1 MPSLSH
7 EGRTVVNMLRVPVY
21 HSPPARTEG
30 SDGEQRFIKMP
41 GYEARIYVKMSG
53 VWWYLEMKTTR
64 LLPVSLENT
73 WESFT

>member
-21 HSPPARTEG
+21 NLPPANTAG
-30 SDGEQRFIKMP
+30 SDGEQRFVKMP

-53 VWWYLEMKTTR
+53 TWWYSPMRTTQ
-64 LLPVSLENT
+64 LLRENT